1 MRNKCLLL
9 STFCTF
15 QTPLTLLTNSA
26 MMGKIQNKIQSGHQA
41 QSLCKVCGKEGSTTA
56 IRNHI
61 EANHL
66 EGLSIPC
73 DRCDRAFGSRVALG
87 MHIGRSHK

>member
-1 MRNKCLLL
+1 MAPDNLNKFVSDLQVLDKKVK
-9 STFCTF
+9 S
-15 QTPLTLLTNSA
+15 
-26 MMGKIQNKIQSGHQA
+26 MMGKIQNKIKSGNQA
-41 QSLCKVCGKEGSTTA
+41 QSICKVCGKEGSTTA

-66 EGLSIPC
+66 EGISIPC
-73 DRCDRAFGSRVALG
+73 DRCDKAFGSRVALG

>member
-1 MRNKCLLL
+1 MAPDNLNKFVSDLQVLDKKVK
-9 STFCTF
+9 S
-15 QTPLTLLTNSA
+15 
-26 MMGKIQNKIQSGHQA
+26 MMGKIQNKIKSGNQA
-41 QSLCKVCGKEGSTTA
+41 QSICKVCGKDGSTTA

-66 EGLSIPC
+66 EGISIPC
-73 DRCDRAFGSRVALG
+73 DRCDKAFGSRVALG